1 MNKITNSRYA
11 LYQIVL
17 PELVKIP
24 IEIEDLLKNISQERG
39 KNDVFTVFLGTM
51 NLMVQSNRV
60 RIYQSLYF
68 DQNKDVEISDELM
81 KNSIQYGRDEV
92 ETLIPPVTFSF
103 IVNTFHIFE
112 DFITT
117 IFENIILEKEM
128 DNIRT
133 KKFRKII
140 LDAGI

>member
-1 MNKITNSRYA
+1 MNKITNSRFA

-117 IFENIILEKEM
+117 IFESIILEKEM

-133 KKFRKII
+133 KKFRKIL
-140 LDAGI
+140 LDAEI